1 MTDVVCAGC
10 GSTQRAGAPFCAA
23 CGREFPRT
31 GRPVA
36 EPAQVPQG
44 QVQQAAAAAAA
55 RGGSGSVPLVESRPP
70 ITTEVEV
77 YTATQIPAAGS
88 VPPPLVAPYAGV
100 GKRFVAWLIDGAI
113 AGVLIGIVA
122 GIGIS
127 FIDIPS
133 GLVVVSQEQAAEIAA
148 QMMRVYLLACL
159 VGFAFQLSM
168 WIWESRTGRT
178 VGNSAMGLR
187 TLSAEDRAPIGFVR
201 EILRVLV
208 LAAGAVVL
216 AVGQIVVLL
225 SPLWDK
231 GGKVQG
237 WHDKAARS
245 VVVDV
250 RAPQVAGTGLTP
262 VAAGPRAPGKPAVRP
277 TAPAAPASSPY
288 GQMPPLS
295 PAAPQAPAQPAVA
308 APDPWAFPQAPAQ
321 GAPAAGGDG
330 LITGIPGSAPSAPPA
345 QQAPAQQQAP
355 SQPVQQ
361 QPYQQPSA
369 QQPVQQPV
377 QQQPYQQQPAPQQ
390 PPVQQPAQQPG
401 SAWPARTWP
410 VQQEQAAQQ
419 QAPQQ
424 EQAPQQ
430 QAPAGL
436 PPQQHPESRP
446 TRGVGHPQ
454 NGAPAQPAPAAPPAQ
469 AALPPQRDEVSDAT
483 RMQAPVLEP
492 AAVVTVTVELE
503 SGERRVI
510 DGPALV
516 GRNPQAA
523 DGASYILVR
532 VEDPTRSVSKNH
544 AELGVDSAGLWLT
557 DRGSTNGT
565 VVSAPGRSPQV
576 AEPGARV
583 RVPVGATIHV
593 GDRRLVVHAAEPRA

>member
-31 GRPVA
+31 GRPVV
-36 EPAQVPQG
+36 EQAQVPQG
-44 QVQQAAAAAAA
+44 QVQQAAAAA
-55 RGGSGSVPLVESRPP
+55 RHGSGSVPLVESRPP

-77 YTATQIPAAGS
+77 YTATQIPKAGT

-100 GKRFVAWLIDGAI
+100 GKRVVAWLVDGVI

-122 GIGIS
+122 AVGLS
-127 FIDIPS
+127 FIDIPPA
-133 GLVVVSQEQAAEIAA
+133 LTVVTQEQAAEIAA
-148 QMMRVYLLACL
+148 QAVRVYLIAGL
-159 VGFAFQLSM
+159 VGFCFQLSM

-178 VGNSAMGLR
+178 IGNSVMGLR
-187 TLSAEDRAPIGFVR
+187 TLSAEDRTPIGFVR
-201 EILRVLV
+201 ELLRVLV
-208 LAAGAVVL
+208 LAAGSLVAG
-216 AVGQIVVLL
+216 VGQIVVLL

-237 WHDKAARS
+237 WQDKAARS

-250 RAPQVAGTGLTP
+250 RAPQIALSTGLAP
-262 VAAGPRAPGKPAVRP
+262 VGPGPRAPGRPAVRTAAP
-277 TAPAAPASSPY
+277 PAPAPGQYASA
-288 GQMPPLS
+288 QMPPLS
-295 PAAPQAPAQPAVA
+295 PVAPQAPAQPSVA

-321 GAPAAGGDG
+321 GAPAPTGDG
-330 LITGIPGSAPSAPPA
+330 LITGIPGSGAGAPSAQQQPAQQYQQPAPQQPVQQYQQPAPQQPAPQQPAPGQPESAWPARTWPAQQEQAAPPA
-345 QQAPAQQQAP
+345 QQAPA
-355 SQPVQQ
+355 
-361 QPYQQPSA
+361 
-369 QQPVQQPV
+369 
-377 QQQPYQQQPAPQQ
+377 
-390 PPVQQPAQQPG
+390 
-401 SAWPARTWP
+401 T
-410 VQQEQAAQQ
+410 
-419 QAPQQ
+419 
-424 EQAPQQ
+424 
-430 QAPAGL
+430 L

-446 TRGVGHPQ
+446 TRGVTLPQ
-454 NGAPAQPAPAAPPAQ
+454 GGAAPAQPAPVAQ
-469 AALPPQRDEVSDAT
+469 PTLPPQSEGFSDST

-492 AAVVTVTVELE
+492 AAVVTVALELE

-516 GRNPQAA
+516 GRNPQASG
-523 DGASYILVR
+523 GAGYILVR
-532 VEDPTRSVSKNH
+532 VDDPTRSVSKNH

-583 RVPVGATIHV
+583 RVPVGSTIHV
-593 GDRRLVVHAAEPRA
+593 GDRRLVVHADESRA

>member
-44 QVQQAAAAAAA
+44 QVQAAAAAAAA
-55 RGGSGSVPLVESRPP
+55 RNGSGSVPLVESRPP

-77 YTATQIPAAGS
+77 YTATQIPRAGS

-113 AGVLIGIVA
+113 AGVLMGIVA
-122 GIGIS
+122 AIGIAL
-127 FIDIPS
+127 IDIPS

-148 QMMRVYLLACL
+148 QVMRVYLLGGL
-159 VGFAFQLSM
+159 VAFLFQLSM

-178 VGNSAMGLR
+178 IGNSAMGLR
-187 TLSAEDRAPIGFVR
+187 TVSAEDRGPIGFVR
-201 EILRVLV
+201 ELLRVLV
-208 LAAGAVVL
+208 LAAGSVVFV
-216 AVGQIVVLL
+216 VGQIVVLL

-237 WHDKAARS
+237 WQDKAARS
-245 VVVDV
+245 VVIDI
-250 RAPQVAGTGLTP
+250 RAPQVPGTGLTP
-262 VAAGPRAPGKPAVRP
+262 VASGPRAPGKPAVRP
-277 TAPAAPASSPY
+277 TAPAAPAQGQYGSP
-288 GQMPPLS
+288 QLPPLS
-295 PAAPQAPAQPAVA
+295 PAGQQAPAQPPVA

-321 GAPAAGGDG
+321 GAPAAGGDS

-345 QQAPAQQQAP
+345 Q
-355 SQPVQQ
+355 PVQQ
-361 QPYQQPSA
+361 QPPAQPA
-369 QQPVQQPV
+369 
-377 QQQPYQQQPAPQQ
+377 QQQPYQQQPYQQ
-390 PPVQQPAQQPG
+390 PAQQQPVQPIQQPAQQPAQQPG
-401 SAWPARTWP
+401 SAWPTKTWP
-410 VQQEQAAQQ
+410 AGQEPGAPAQQ
-419 QAPQQ
+419 
-424 EQAPQQ
+424 
-430 QAPAGL
+430 
-436 PPQQHPESRP
+436 
-446 TRGVGHPQ
+446 
-454 NGAPAQPAPAAPPAQ
+454 APAQPAPVQPAPVQPTPAQ
-469 AALPPQRDEVSDAT
+469 PAQPTLPPQSDEFSDAT
-483 RMQAPVLEP
+483 RMQAPILEP
-492 AAVVTVTVELE
+492 AATVTVAIELE

-516 GRNPQAA
+516 GRNPQAS
-523 DGASYILVR
+523 GGTGYILVR
-532 VEDPTRSVSKNH
+532 VDDPTRSVSKNH

-583 RVPVGATIHV
+583 RVPVGSTIHV
-593 GDRRLVVHAAEPRA
+593 GDRRLVVHADESRA

>member
-31 GRPVA
+31 GRPVV
-36 EPAQVPQG
+36 EPAPVPQG
-44 QVQQAAAAAAA
+44 QVQQAAAAA
-55 RGGSGSVPLVESRPP
+55 RHGSGSVPLVESRPP

-77 YTATQIPAAGS
+77 YTATQIPKAGT

-100 GKRFVAWLIDGAI
+100 GKRVVAWLVDGVI

-122 GIGIS
+122 AIGLS
-127 FIDIPS
+127 FIDIPPA
-133 GLVVVSQEQAAEIAA
+133 LTVVSQEQAAEIAA
-148 QMMRVYLLACL
+148 QAVRVYLIAGL
-159 VGFAFQLSM
+159 VGLCFQLSM

-178 VGNSAMGLR
+178 IGNSVMGLR
-187 TLSAEDRAPIGFVR
+187 TLSAEDRTPIGFVR
-201 EILRVLV
+201 ELLRVLV
-208 LAAGAVVL
+208 LAAGSLVAG
-216 AVGQIVVLL
+216 VGQIVVLL

-250 RAPQVAGTGLTP
+250 RAPQIALSTGLAP
-262 VAAGPRAPGKPAVRP
+262 VGPGPRAPGRPAMRTAAP
-277 TAPAAPASSPY
+277 SAPAPGQYAAA
-288 GQMPPLS
+288 QMPPLS
-295 PAAPQAPAQPAVA
+295 PAAPQAPAQPSVA

-321 GAPAAGGDG
+321 GAPAPAGDG
-330 LITGIPGSAPSAPPA
+330 LITGIPGSGAGAPPVQQQPVQQPTQQYQQPAPQQQPAPGQPESAWPARTWPAQQEQAAPPA
-345 QQAPAQQQAP
+345 QQAPA
-355 SQPVQQ
+355 
-361 QPYQQPSA
+361 
-369 QQPVQQPV
+369 
-377 QQQPYQQQPAPQQ
+377 
-390 PPVQQPAQQPG
+390 
-401 SAWPARTWP
+401 T
-410 VQQEQAAQQ
+410 
-419 QAPQQ
+419 
-424 EQAPQQ
+424 
-430 QAPAGL
+430 L

-446 TRGVGHPQ
+446 TRGVTLPQ
-454 NGAPAQPAPAAPPAQ
+454 DGAAPARPAPVAQ
-469 AALPPQRDEVSDAT
+469 PTLPPQSDGFSDST

-492 AAVVTVTVELE
+492 AAVVTVALELE

-516 GRNPQAA
+516 GRNPQASG
-523 DGASYILVR
+523 GAGYILVR
-532 VEDPTRSVSKNH
+532 VDDPTRSVSKNH

-583 RVPVGATIHV
+583 RVPVGSTIHV
-593 GDRRLVVHAAEPRA
+593 GDRRLVVHADESRA

>member
-36 EPAQVPQG
+36 EQPQVPQG
-44 QVQQAAAAAAA
+44 QVQQVAAAAAA
-55 RGGSGSVPLVESRPP
+55 RAGSGSVPLVESRPP

-148 QMMRVYLLACL
+148 QMMRVYLLASL
-159 VGFAFQLSM
+159 VGFCFQLSM

-178 VGNSAMGLR
+178 IGNSAMGLR

-277 TAPAAPASSPY
+277 TAPAAPATGQYAPA
-288 GQMPPLS
+288 QMPPLS

-321 GAPAAGGDG
+321 GAPAAAGDG

-345 QQAPAQQQAP
+345 QQAPAQQQ
-355 SQPVQQ
+355 
-361 QPYQQPSA
+361 PYQQPAA
-369 QQPVQQPV
+369 QQQPQQPA
-377 QQQPYQQQPAPQQ
+377 QQQPYQQQPAPSQPVQQ
-390 PPVQQPAQQPG
+390 QPVQQPAPQQHE
-401 SAWPARTWP
+401 SAWPSRTWP
-410 VQQEQAAQQ
+410 AQQEQAAQQ
-419 QAPQQ
+419 P
-424 EQAPQQ
+424 
-430 QAPAGL
+430 APAGL
-436 PPQQHPESRP
+436 PQQQHPESRP

-469 AALPPQRDEVSDAT
+469 AALPPHREEVSDAT

-523 DGASYILVR
+523 DGSSYILVR

-593 GDRRLVVHAAEPRA
+593 GDRRLVVHPAEPRA

>member
-31 GRPVA
+31 GRPVV
-36 EPAQVPQG
+36 EPAQMPQG
-44 QVQQAAAAAAA
+44 QVQAAAAAAA
-55 RGGSGSVPLVESRPP
+55 ARNGSGSVPMVESRPP

-77 YTATQIPAAGS
+77 YTATQIPKAGS

-148 QMMRVYLLACL
+148 QMMRVYLLASL
-159 VGFAFQLSM
+159 VGFLFQLSM

-178 VGNSAMGLR
+178 IGNSAMGLR
-187 TLSAEDRAPIGFVR
+187 TVSAEDRGPIGFVR
-201 EILRVLV
+201 ELLRVLV

-237 WHDKAARS
+237 WQDKAARS
-245 VVVDV
+245 VVIDI
-250 RAPQVAGTGLTP
+250 RAPQVPGTGLTP
-262 VAAGPRAPGKPAVRP
+262 VASGPRAPGKPAVRP
-277 TAPAAPASSPY
+277 TAPAAPAQ
-288 GQMPPLS
+288 GQFGSQQLPPLS
-295 PAAPQAPAQPAVA
+295 PAGQQVPAQPAA
-308 APDPWAFPQAPAQ
+308 ATPDPWAFPQAPAQ
-321 GAPAAGGDG
+321 GAPAANGDS

-345 QQAPAQQQAP
+345 Q
-355 SQPVQQ
+355 PVQQ
-361 QPYQQPSA
+361 QPYQQPA
-369 QQPVQQPV
+369 QPVQQPAQHQPVQPV
-377 QQQPYQQQPAPQQ
+377 QQQP
-390 PPVQQPAQQPG
+390 AQQSG
-401 SAWPARTWP
+401 SAWPTKTWP
-410 VQQEQAAQQ
+410 AGQEPAAP
-419 QAPQQ
+419 A
-424 EQAPQQ
+424 Q
-430 QAPAGL
+430 QAPAQ
-436 PPQQHPESRP
+436 PAPVQP
-446 TRGVGHPQ
+446 
-454 NGAPAQPAPAAPPAQ
+454 APAQPAPAQPAPD
-469 AALPPQRDEVSDAT
+469 LPPQSDGFSDAT
-483 RMQAPVLEP
+483 RMQAPILEP
-492 AAVVTVTVELE
+492 AATVTVAIELE

-516 GRNPQAA
+516 GRNPQAP
-523 DGASYILVR
+523 GGTGYILVR
-532 VEDPTRSVSKNH
+532 VDDPTRSVSKNH

-583 RVPVGATIHV
+583 RVPVGSTIHV
-593 GDRRLVVHAAEPRA
+593 GDRRLVVHADEFQA

>member
-36 EPAQVPQG
+36 EQPQVPQG
-44 QVQQAAAAAAA
+44 QVQQVAAAAAA

-88 VPPPLVAPYAGV
+88 VPPPLVAPYASV

-127 FIDIPS
+127 LIDIPS

-148 QMMRVYLLACL
+148 QMMRVYLLASL
-159 VGFAFQLSM
+159 VGFLFQLSM

-178 VGNSAMGLR
+178 IGNSAMGLR

-237 WHDKAARS
+237 WQDKAARS

-277 TAPAAPASSPY
+277 TAPAAPATGQYAPA
-288 GQMPPLS
+288 QMPPLS

-321 GAPAAGGDG
+321 GASAAAGDG
-330 LITGIPGSAPSAPPA
+330 LITGIPGSGPSAPPA
-345 QQAPAQQQAP
+345 QQPPAQQQPYQQPAAPQQPQQQPQQQPTQQQPTQQQPTQQQPAP

-361 QPYQQPSA
+361 QP
-369 QQPVQQPV
+369 V
-377 QQQPYQQQPAPQQ
+377 QQPAPQQ
-390 PPVQQPAQQPG
+390 PE
-401 SAWPARTWP
+401 SAWPARTW
-410 VQQEQAAQQ
+410 
-419 QAPQQ
+419 
-424 EQAPQQ
+424 
-430 QAPAGL
+430 
-436 PPQQHPESRP
+436 
-446 TRGVGHPQ
+446 
-454 NGAPAQPAPAAPPAQ
+454 PAQPAPAAPPAQ
-469 AALPPQRDEVSDAT
+469 AALPPHREEVSDAT

-523 DGASYILVR
+523 DGSSYILVR

-593 GDRRLVVHAAEPRA
+593 GDRRLVVHPAEPRA